1 MEKPTAASGVVQN
14 GRLVYEQDGQRVTA
28 TVDSPSWY
36 AWLETATTFTFACEE
51 GTFTA
56 HKARAGNQ
64 RGSWYWRAYR
74 RQHGWLSRCYLGIS
88 ANLTLP
94 CLCEAARRL
103 AARSEGTPTRKE
115 ASGQGNVSRTTT
127 SSDVLT
133 PVLILNTKCA
143 IQRLPVQH
151 VPRTHLVA
159 LLERGAAGPLT
170 LVSAPAG
177 SGKTTLLAEWAR
189 TTQMPVAWLSLET
202 ADSDPARFLAY
213 LLAALRTL
221 DERIGRE
228 AEALLDTSSVPDLE
242 GVLSSLVNDLAH
254 LLAADAALVLDD
266 YHVLESEAAQTSL
279 LFLLEHLPE
288 RLHLVLGT
296 RVDPPLPL
304 ARLRA
309 RGHLSEIRAGTLRFA
324 TTEVKTFLHEMELEL
339 TEDALSS
346 LEERTE
352 GWVAGVQLAALALR
366 GRDDPEAFLSGFRG
380 NHRFILEYVSEEILA
395 RQTPQVR
402 AFLLQTS
409 ILARLNGSL
418 CDAVMARTGSQA
430 MLEELRRANL
440 FVSALDETDEWY
452 RYHALFAEG
461 LRHQLVQQEPEL
473 FPQLCARASAWYE
486 AHEMLFEACEYALQA
501 RDIPRAVPLMERQV
515 RKLVGHVE
523 FSVLQ
528 RWLEQLPPDI
538 IASRPLLGVA
548 SSWVLLA
555 DDYQFESLEQIVA
568 QLQRRFQEHAEET
581 DQAEWAEARVHLNLI
596 FILQALMMGKAE
608 QALELARQTLQVLP
622 EEATYLRS
630 LASLCLDLVQ
640 GIAHRLSGDF
650 AAAERVLSEIG
661 TRTQAMD
668 YHLPN
673 VIAISTLDEMYW
685 AQGELQKIA
694 RLYQWLLRMLPAHK
708 EAPPELTA
716 WICTGYAKL
725 LLEWNRLD
733 EAEDY
738 IKLALGASRRIQ
750 IKELTLL
757 CRFTQ
762 FWISQ
767 ARGRYAEALEL
778 LRELEKD
785 LSSMQ
790 PSHPMVGFG
799 AQARTRWLLSQGK
812 IDQAALWLR
821 ESGLEYDDPLKEPP
835 DDVLFAKYMLLARVL
850 IAQGR
855 RYPREAHLTQALEL
869 LERFCALYE
878 QVGFTG
884 RVIEILALMSLAL
897 QGKGETQT
905 ALATLGRA
913 VSLAEPEGFVRIFAD
928 EGEPMARLLVRLP
941 AQKPTTAAYLRTLLE
956 AASPGNALE
965 REEEPRR
972 TPSVASLPLLEP
984 LSAREVEVLA
994 LLAAGASNQEIAAR
1008 LVITPNT
1015 AKRHVKHILAK
1026 LAVINRTQAVMR
1038 ASELRLL

>member
-1 MEKPTAASGVVQN
+1 MEKPTAASGVVQD

-56 HKARAGNQ
+56 RKARAGNQ
-64 RGSWYWRAYR
+64 RGGWYWRAYR
-74 RQHGWLSRCYLGIS
+74 RQHGRLSRCYLGIS

-115 ASGQGNVSRTTT
+115 ASGQGNVSRSTT

-159 LLERGAAGPLT
+159 LLE
-170 LVSAPAG
+170 
-177 SGKTTLLAEWAR
+177 
-189 TTQMPVAWLSLET
+189 
-202 ADSDPARFLAY
+202 
-213 LLAALRTL
+213 
-221 DERIGRE
+221 
-228 AEALLDTSSVPDLE
+228 TSSVPDLE

-254 LLAADAALVLDD
+254 SLVADAALVLDD

-279 LFLLEHLPE
+279 LFLVEHLPE
-288 RLHLVLGT
+288 RLHVVLGT

-304 ARLRA
+304 ARLRG

-324 TTEVKTFLHEMELEL
+324 TTEVKAFLHEMELEL

-409 ILARLNGSL
+409 ILERLNGSL
-418 CDAVMARTGSQA
+418 CDAVMARTGSRA

-555 DDYQFESLEQIVA
+555 DDYQLESLEQIVA

-785 LSSMQ
+785 LSSIQ
-790 PSHPMVGFG
+790 PSHPMVGFR
-799 AQARTRWLLSQGK
+799 AQARTRGFLSQ
-812 IDQAALWLR
+812 A
-821 ESGLEYDDPLKEPP
+821 
-835 DDVLFAKYMLLARVL
+835 
-850 IAQGR
+850 
-855 RYPREAHLTQALEL
+855 
-869 LERFCALYE
+869 
-878 QVGFTG
+878 
-884 RVIEILALMSLAL
+884 
-897 QGKGETQT
+897 
-905 ALATLGRA
+905 
-913 VSLAEPEGFVRIFAD
+913 
-928 EGEPMARLLVRLP
+928 
-941 AQKPTTAAYLRTLLE
+941 
-956 AASPGNALE
+956 
-965 REEEPRR
+965 
-972 TPSVASLPLLEP
+972 
-984 LSAREVEVLA
+984 
-994 LLAAGASNQEIAAR
+994 
-1008 LVITPNT
+1008 
-1015 AKRHVKHILAK
+1015 
-1026 LAVINRTQAVMR
+1026 
-1038 ASELRLL
+1038 